1 MDQPN
6 RVSAPTLVF
15 VTTTAGLLA
24 GAEPFSG
31 GSGTIGVLLI
41 HGFTGS
47 PRSLRPW
54 AEDLVARGYRVELP
68 LLPGHGTR
76 WEDMERVEWT
86 DWYATVERAYDAL
99 AAETEMVFVCALSMG
114 GSLALELGAHRS
126 VAGLIL
132 VNPSVGTTD
141 KRFLVLPLLSRVMR
155 SIPAIGNDIA
165 QPGGDEGA
173 YDRTPLKGVVQLT
186 RLWRAV
192 RGDLGTVTAP
202 VLLFRSKTDHVVD
215 PSSAAT
221 IIRDIGSHDVR
232 EVMLERSFH
241 VATLDYDA
249 QEIFAGCAAFI
260 ASLVVT

>member
-1 MDQPN
+1 M
-6 RVSAPTLVF
+6 
-15 VTTTAGLLA
+15 TTTAGLLE

-54 AEDLVARGYRVELP
+54 ADDLVARGYRVELP

-76 WEDMERVEWT
+76 WQDMERVEWT

-99 AAETEMVFVCALSMG
+99 AAEVDVVFVGALSMG
-114 GSLALELGAHRS
+114 GSLALELGAHRP

-132 VNPSVGTTD
+132 VNPSVTTRD
-141 KRFLVLPLLSRVMR
+141 KRFLVLPLLSRFTR
-155 SIPAIGNDIA
+155 SMAAIGSDIA
-165 QPGGDEGA
+165 QPGADEGA
-173 YDRTPLKGVVQLT
+173 YDRTPLKGVVQLM

-192 RGDLGTVTAP
+192 QSDLGKVTAP
-202 VLLFRSKTDHVVD
+202 VLLFRSRTDHVVD
-215 PSSAAT
+215 PSSAAM
-221 IIRDIGSHDVR
+221 IIRDIGSHDVK
-232 EVMLERSFH
+232 EMMLERSYH

-249 QEIFAGCAAFI
+249 PEIFAGCASFI
-260 ASLVVT
+260 ASLVSR

>member
-1 MDQPN
+1 M
-6 RVSAPTLVF
+6 
-15 VTTTAGLLA
+15 TTTAGLLE

-54 AEDLVARGYRVELP
+54 ADDLVARGYRVELP

-76 WEDMERVEWT
+76 WQDMERVEWT

-99 AAETEMVFVCALSMG
+99 AAEVDVVFVGALSMG
-114 GSLALELGAHRS
+114 GSLALELGAHRP

-132 VNPSVGTTD
+132 VNPSVTTRD
-141 KRFLVLPLLSRVMR
+141 KRFLVLPLLSRFTR
-155 SIPAIGNDIA
+155 SMAAIGSDIA
-165 QPGGDEGA
+165 QPGVDEGA
-173 YDRTPLKGVVQLT
+173 YDRTPLKGVVQVT

-192 RGDLGTVTAP
+192 QSDLGKVTAP
-202 VLLFRSKTDHVVD
+202 VLLFRSRTDHVVD
-215 PSSAAT
+215 PSSAAM
-221 IIRDIGSHDVR
+221 IIRDIGSHDVK
-232 EVMLERSFH
+232 EMMLERSYH

-249 QEIFAGCAAFI
+249 PEIFAGCASFI
-260 ASLVVT
+260 ASLVSR

>member
-1 MDQPN
+1 
-6 RVSAPTLVF
+6 VS
-15 VTTTAGLLA
+15 VTTIAGLLE

-47 PRSLRPW
+47 PRSMRPW
-54 AEDLVARGYRVELP
+54 ADDLVSRGYRVELP

-76 WEDMERVEWT
+76 WEDMDHVEWT
-86 DWYATVERAYDAL
+86 DWYSTVERAYDAL
-99 AAETEMVFVCALSMG
+99 AAETDKVFVGALSMG
-114 GSLALELGAHRS
+114 GSLALELGAHRP

-132 VNPSVGTTD
+132 VNPSVTTND

-186 RLWRAV
+186 KLWRTV
-192 RGDLGTVTAP
+192 QGDLGKVTAP
-202 VLLFRSKTDHVVD
+202 VMLFRSRTDHVVD
-215 PSSAAT
+215 PSSAKI

-232 EVMLERSFH
+232 EVMLKRSYH

-249 QEIFAGCAAFI
+249 QEIFTGCAGFI
-260 ASLVVT
+260 ASLVVA

>member
-1 MDQPN
+1 VLGAYSCVVTSN
-6 RVSAPTLVF
+6 TGLVQ
-15 VTTTAGLLA
+15 

-31 GSGTIGVLLI
+31 GSGTIGVLLV

-54 AEDLVARGYRVELP
+54 ANDLVARGYRVELP

-76 WEDMERVEWT
+76 WEDMERVQWT
-86 DWYATVERAYDAL
+86 DWYGEVERAYDAL
-99 AAETEMVFVCALSMG
+99 AAETDMVFVGALSMG
-114 GSLALELGAHRS
+114 GSLALELGAHRP

-132 VNPSVGTTD
+132 VNPSVTTRD
-141 KRFLVLPLLSRVMR
+141 KRFLVLPLLSRVMG
-155 SIPAIGNDIA
+155 SIPAIGSDIA

-186 RLWRAV
+186 KLWRAV
-192 RGDLGTVTAP
+192 HGDLASVTAP
-202 VLLFRSKTDHVVD
+202 VLMFRSRTDHVVD

-232 EVMLERSFH
+232 EVMLERSYH

-249 QEIFAGCAAFI
+249 EEIFTGCAGFI
-260 ASLVVT
+260 ASHVVA